1 MNWYK
6 RSQQQYF
13 PFYNPA
19 VDQPIEQRNA
29 YERSLRENRATAIQ
43 DLTIEEFIEDHV
55 KSEADLFQYFK
66 EIGLSLDKIAD
77 FPNARPIYVFTGR
90 DKKEYV
96 VDEFPESPDIV
107 EAHEWVNRINDMYL
121 GDYVEITDANEEFWR
136 DVGTGYTLY
145 HGTTEENLDN
155 IRQNGIEPR
164 DQTRGISNRGTGS
177 AVFLSSEPT
186 TAQYYYD
193 VVVEVNVGQMK
204 ADNYMPQVGG
214 EEPIEES
221 DQRSSLAWKIG
232 LKDYYS
238 EGDTSDGLDPETVIF
253 YGAIPPKYLRVFE

>member
-6 RSQQQYF
+6 RAQQQYF

-29 YERSLRENRATAIQ
+29 YERLLQEDRATAIQ

-90 DKKEYV
+90 DKIEYG

-107 EAHEWVNRINDMYL
+107 KAHEWVNRIDDMYL
-121 GDYVEITDANEEFWR
+121 EDYVEITDANEEFWR
-136 DVGTGYTLY
+136 GVGTGYTLY

-164 DQTRGISNRGTGS
+164 NQTRGISNRGTGS

-186 TAQYYYD
+186 TAQYHYD

-232 LKDYYS
+232 LKDYYF